1 MRKVPPSDMLREE
14 INRSFAD
21 GVEDGT
27 DLLSRLAHLGL
38 GYLVQQALEQEQE
51 DFLGRGRYERRG
63 GGGEGTGDDDR
74 PAHYRNGYEPGK
86 LKTAEGEVRV
96 RMPQVRGTS
105 SPYRSKLMEFLGG
118 NSEVLER
125 LVVEMYARGLST
137 RDVEECFRDAKSGE
151 LMISRSAVSEI
162 TDQLWEDYREF
173 SERDLSEIE
182 VEYLFL
188 DAVYES
194 LRRYGAKEGILAA
207 WCITTEG
214 RKVLLHLAVGNK
226 ESEACWTEFLRDMV
240 GRGLRV
246 PTSVTSDGA
255 PGLINA
261 IEQVF
266 PKSLRVRC
274 WYHKLG
280 NIRAKLPPEGAD
292 EVLAHARAVRDAA
305 TYKAGEAQAAS
316 LVEHFGQAYPAAVK
330 SFVEDLEASLAHLKL
345 PVRHRINV
353 RTTNLLER
361 SFVEERRRT
370 KVIPRFTGEKSAMK
384 LVFATL
390 MRVSEKWSR
399 VSFSELD
406 RQRLKLLRREFGID
420 PPTPE
425 EKREVRSAKGS
436 EVA

>member
-1 MRKVPPSDMLREE
+1 MRKVPPSNVLREE
-14 INRSFAD
+14 INRSLAD
-21 GVEDGT
+21 GVQEDGT
-27 DLLSRLAHLGL
+27 NLLSHLAHLGL

-51 DFLGRGRYERRG
+51 DFLGRGRYERRA
-63 GGGEGTGDDDR
+63 ESTADR
-74 PAHYRNGYEPGK
+74 PAHRNGYEQGK

-96 RMPQVRGTS
+96 RVPQVRGAS

-118 NSEVLER
+118 NSEALER

-137 RDVEECFRDAKSGE
+137 RDVEECFRDEISGE
-151 LMISRSAVSEI
+151 LMISRSAVCEI
-162 TDQLWEDYREF
+162 TDRLWEDYREF
-173 SERDLSEIE
+173 SNRDLSGIE

-207 WCITTEG
+207 WCVTTEG

-226 ESEACWTEFLRDMV
+226 ESEACWIEFLRDMR
-240 GRGLRV
+240 GRGLRM

-255 PGLINA
+255 LGLVNA
-261 IEQVF
+261 IESIF
-266 PKSLRVRC
+266 ERSLRVRC
-274 WYHKLG
+274 WYHKLS
-280 NIRAKLPPEGAD
+280 NIRSKLPAEGAE
-292 EVLAHARAVRDAA
+292 EVLAHARAVRDAP
-305 TYKAGEAQAAS
+305 TYEAGEAQAAS
-316 LVEHFGQAYPAAVK
+316 LIERFGGAYPAAVK
-330 SFVEDLEASLAHLKL
+330 SFSDDLEASLAHLKI

-370 KVIPRFTGEKSAMK
+370 KVIPRLMEEKSAMK

-390 MRVSEKWSR
+390 IRVSERWSR
-399 VSFSELD
+399 VSVSELE
-406 RQRLKLLRREFGID
+406 RKQLKLLRRELGID
-420 PPTPE
+420 PPPE
-425 EKREVRSAKGS
+425 ERKEAKRERRT

>member
-14 INRSFAD
+14 INRSLVG

-27 DLLSRLAHLGL
+27 DLLSHLAHLGL

-51 DFLGRGRYERRG
+51 DFLGRARYERRVAD
-63 GGGEGTGDDDR
+63 EGIGDR
-74 PAHYRNGYEPGK
+74 PARYRNGYEQST

-96 RMPQVRGTS
+96 RLPQVRGAST
-105 SPYRSKLMEFLGG
+105 PYRSRLMEFLGG
-118 NSEVLER
+118 NSEALER

-137 RDVEECFRDAKSGE
+137 RDVEECFRDQSTGE

-162 TDQLWEDYREF
+162 TDQLWEDYRAF
-173 SERDLSEIE
+173 CERDLSEIK

-194 LRRYGAKEGILAA
+194 LRRYGAKEGVLAA

-226 ESEACWTEFLRDMV
+226 ESEACWVEFLRDMV
-240 GRGLRV
+240 ARGLRT

-255 PGLINA
+255 PGLVNA
-261 IEQVF
+261 IEGLF
-266 PKSLRVRC
+266 EKSLRIRC

-280 NIRAKLPPEGAD
+280 NIRSKLPAEGAE
-292 EVLAHARAVRDAA
+292 EVLAHARAVRDAPTHEA
-305 TYKAGEAQAAS
+305 AEAQAAS
-316 LVEHFGQAYPAAVK
+316 LIERLSGAYPAAVK
-330 SFVEDLEASLAHLKL
+330 SFAEDLEASLAHLKL

-370 KVIPRFTGEKSAMK
+370 KVIPRFTDEKSAMK

-390 MRVSEKWSR
+390 IRVSERWSR
-399 VSFSELD
+399 VSISELE
-406 RQRLKLLRREFGID
+406 RQRLKLLRRELGID
-420 PPTPE
+420 PPPLDE
-425 EKREVRSAKGS
+425 RREPRREGN
-436 EVA
+436 EVVA